1 MKNLFS
7 KLQNNQI
14 ERLFPYYFIVDS
26 QLQIIEF
33 GNGLAGLLS
42 AHQNA
47 NFNQVFQVVNASK
60 ENLQF
65 SDFAEANNLEVL
77 LQTKDLEKNQ
87 LRTQI
92 VHIAEDNVLLF
103 YVVSEPNYIEK
114 KHARS
119 NQFLATISHEMRT
132 PLNAI
137 IGLTNYMLLKKPK
150 GETKE
155 NLDILSFS
163 ANNLLA
169 LITDVLDLSKI
180 GAGKID
186 FVKTNFDLKNLVAGV
201 HQTYLTK
208 CEEKGLQFTY
218 SIENNV
224 PHFLIGDNLRLT
236 QVLNNLVSNAIK
248 FTEQGE
254 ITLHITKTGMKG
266 NAHCLLFQ
274 IADTGIGIQK
284 GEITNIF
291 DDFGQANNSINLN
304 YGGTGVGLA
313 ISKNLVELQ
322 GGIIGV
328 ESTANKGSCFY
339 FELAFEESAL
349 AGQYT
354 EEKTNGNVPQFINL
368 KQAKILLV
376 EDNLINQRV
385 AVSYIKYWGADITCA
400 NNGLEALTLFKK
412 EPFDLLLVDLFMPVM
427 TGFEAIKNIR
437 ALETGKTVP
446 IIALTASAETSSM
459 EKAIA
464 AGANICLTKPFNA
477 DQLREKISE
486 LLGGPENSV
495 TNQAEATGK
504 IVELV
509 NSTTQFHYIDLTK
522 LNDAAL
528 GSLSFMKE
536 MLSILGSEIP
546 VLIADAE
553 KQIAN
558 KQYNIFSTTIHKL
571 KNNLLVLGLEMLR
584 DDLTFMEEKIHE
596 EKQQGEIL
604 RLFGKLKL
612 TWDKASHEV
621 QQALKTIK

>member
-14 ERLFPYYFIVDS
+14 ERLFPYYFILDS
-26 QLQIIEF
+26 QLRIIEF
-33 GNGLAGLLS
+33 GKGLSNLL
-42 AHQNA
+42 AAYQNV
-47 NFNQVFQVVNASK
+47 NFNEVFQVINASK

-65 SDFAEANNLEVL
+65 NDFVEANNLEVV

-114 KHARS
+114 KQARS
-119 NQFLATISHEMRT
+119 NQFLATISHEIRT

-180 GAGKID
+180 GVGKID
-186 FVKTNFDLKNLVAGV
+186 FVKTDFDLKHLIVGV

-218 SIENNV
+218 SIDNNV
-224 PHFLIGDNLRLT
+224 PHFLIGDSLRLT
-236 QVLNNLVSNAIK
+236 QVLNNLISNAIK
-248 FTEQGE
+248 FTDKGE
-254 ITLHITKTGMKG
+254 IILHITKTGMKG
-266 NAHCLLFQ
+266 KEHCLLFQ

-291 DDFGQANNSINLN
+291 DDFGQANNSINQN

-339 FELAFEESAL
+339 FELGFEESSNADRFM
-349 AGQYT
+349 
-354 EEKTNGNVPQFINL
+354 EEKISGSLPQFTNL

-376 EDNLINQRV
+376 EDNIVNQRV
-385 AVSYIKYWGADITCA
+385 AVSYIKYWGAQVTCA
-400 NNGLEALTLFKK
+400 NNGLQALTLFKE

-427 TGFEAIKNIR
+427 NGFEAIQNIR

-459 EKAIA
+459 DKALA

-486 LLGGPENSV
+486 LLGTE
-495 TNQAEATGK
+495 K
-504 IVELV
+504 
-509 NSTTQFHYIDLTK
+509 STTNYKGLEETSNRINTTTPFHYIDLTK

-536 MLSILGSEIP
+536 MLSILGTEIP
-546 VLIADAE
+546 ALIADAE
-553 KQIAN
+553 QQMTN
-558 KQYNIFSTTIHKL
+558 KQHDAFSTTIHKL

-584 DDLTFMEEKIHE
+584 DDLTFMEEQAQE
-596 EKQQGEIL
+596 DNNLNEVM
-604 RLFGKLKL
+604 RLFNKLKL
-612 TWDKASHEV
+612 TWDKAKQEV
-621 QQALKTIK
+621 QQALVELK

>member
-14 ERLFPYYFIVDS
+14 ERLFPYYFLLDS
-26 QLQIIEF
+26 RLQIIEF
-33 GNGLAGLLS
+33 GNGLSNLLAGY
-42 AHQNA
+42 QNE
-47 NFNQVFQVVNASK
+47 NFNKVFQVINASK

-65 SDFAEANNLEVL
+65 NDFAEANNLEIL

-92 VHIAEDNVLLF
+92 VHITEDNVLLF

-114 KHARS
+114 KQART
-119 NQFLATISHEMRT
+119 NQFLATISHEIRT

-186 FVKTNFDLKNLVAGV
+186 FVKTDFDLKHIVAGV

-208 CEEKGLQFTY
+208 CELKGLQFTY
-218 SIENNV
+218 KIDNNV
-224 PHFLIGDNLRLT
+224 PHYLIGDSLRLT

-248 FTEQGE
+248 FTEHGE
-254 ITLHITKTGMKG
+254 ITLHVTKTGMKG

-274 IADTGIGIQK
+274 ITDTGIGIRK
-284 GEITNIF
+284 GEIKNIF
-291 DDFGQANNSINLN
+291 DDFEQANNSINQN

-339 FELAFEESAL
+339 FELAFEESSVAD
-349 AGQYT
+349 QFI
-354 EEKTNGNVPQFINL
+354 EEKTSGILPQFANL

-376 EDNLINQRV
+376 EDNIVNQRV
-385 AVSYIKYWGADITCA
+385 AVSFIKYWGAEVTCA
-400 NNGLEALTLFKK
+400 NNGLEAFTLFK
-412 EPFDLLLVDLFMPVM
+412 EQPFDLLLVDLFMPIM
-427 TGFEAIKNIR
+427 NGFEAIQNIR

-459 EKAIA
+459 DKAMA

-486 LLGGPENSV
+486 LLGTENNSIGTIGNASNL
-495 TNQAEATGK
+495 TN
-504 IVELV
+504 
-509 NSTTQFHYIDLTK
+509 NTTQFHYIDLTK
-522 LNDAAL
+522 LTDAAL
-528 GSLSFMKE
+528 GSMSFMKE

-546 VLIADAE
+546 TLIVDAE
-553 KQIAN
+553 QQIA
-558 KQYNIFSTTIHKL
+558 KKEYDTFSTTIHKL

-584 DDLTFMEEKIHE
+584 DDLTFMEENIHE
-596 EKQQGEIL
+596 DNQQGEVL
-604 RLFGKLKL
+604 RLFNKLKL
-612 TWDKASHEV
+612 TWDKARQEV
-621 QQALKTIK
+621 QQALVELK

>member
-14 ERLFPYYFIVDS
+14 ERLFPYYFLLDS
-26 QLQIIEF
+26 QLRIIEF
-33 GNGLAGLLS
+33 GKGLSNLL
-42 AHQNA
+42 AAYQNV
-47 NFNQVFQVVNASK
+47 NFNEVFQVINASK

-65 SDFAEANNLEVL
+65 NDFAEANNLEVV

-119 NQFLATISHEMRT
+119 NQFLATISHEIRT

-186 FVKTNFDLKNLVAGV
+186 FVKTDFDLKHLVVGV

-218 SIENNV
+218 SIDNNV
-224 PHFLIGDNLRLT
+224 PHFLIGDSLRLT

-248 FTEQGE
+248 FTDKGE

-266 NAHCLLFQ
+266 KEHCLLFQ

-291 DDFGQANNSINLN
+291 DDFGQANNSINQN

-339 FELAFEESAL
+339 FELGFEESSNADRFM
-349 AGQYT
+349 
-354 EEKTNGNVPQFINL
+354 EEKTSGSLPQFTNL

-376 EDNLINQRV
+376 EDNIVNQRV
-385 AVSYIKYWGADITCA
+385 AVSYIKYWGAQVTCA
-400 NNGLEALTLFKK
+400 NNGLQALTLFKE

-427 TGFEAIKNIR
+427 NGFEAIQNIR

-459 EKAIA
+459 DKALA
-464 AGANICLTKPFNA
+464 AGANICLTKPFNS

-486 LLGGPENSV
+486 LLGTDKSIINHGGV
-495 TNQAEATGK
+495 AEISNRIK
-504 IVELV
+504 
-509 NSTTQFHYIDLTK
+509 NTTPFHYIDLTK

-536 MLSILGSEIP
+536 MLSILGTEIP
-546 VLIADAE
+546 ALIADAE
-553 KQIAN
+553 QQIAN
-558 KQYNIFSTTIHKL
+558 RQHDAFSTTIHKL

-584 DDLTFMEEKIHE
+584 DDLTFMEEQAQEDNKLNE
-596 EKQQGEIL
+596 VM
-604 RLFGKLKL
+604 RLFNKLKL
-612 TWDKASHEV
+612 TWDKAKQEV
-621 QQALKTIK
+621 QQALVELK

>member
-14 ERLFPYYFIVDS
+14 ERLFPYYFILDS
-26 QLQIIEF
+26 QLRIIEF
-33 GNGLAGLLS
+33 GKGLSNLL
-42 AHQNA
+42 AAYQNV
-47 NFNQVFQVVNASK
+47 NFNEVFQVINASK

-65 SDFAEANNLEVL
+65 NDFVEANNLEVI

-92 VHIAEDNVLLF
+92 VHITEDNVLLF

-114 KHARS
+114 KQARS
-119 NQFLATISHEMRT
+119 NQFLATISHEIRT

-180 GAGKID
+180 GVGKID
-186 FVKTNFDLKNLVAGV
+186 FVKTDFDLKHLIVGV

-218 SIENNV
+218 SIDNNV
-224 PHFLIGDNLRLT
+224 PHFLIGDSLRLT

-248 FTEQGE
+248 FTDKGE

-266 NAHCLLFQ
+266 KEHCLLFQ

-291 DDFGQANNSINLN
+291 DDFGQANNSINQN

-339 FELAFEESAL
+339 FELGFEESSNADRFM
-349 AGQYT
+349 
-354 EEKTNGNVPQFINL
+354 EEKTSGSLPQFTNL

-376 EDNLINQRV
+376 EDNIVNQRV
-385 AVSYIKYWGADITCA
+385 AVSYIKYWGAQVICA
-400 NNGLEALTLFKK
+400 NNGLQALTSFKE

-427 TGFEAIKNIR
+427 NGFEAIQNIR

-459 EKAIA
+459 DKALA

-486 LLGGPENSV
+486 LLGTE
-495 TNQAEATGK
+495 K
-504 IVELV
+504 
-509 NSTTQFHYIDLTK
+509 STTNYKGLAETSNRINNTTPFHYIDLTK

-536 MLSILGSEIP
+536 MLSILGTEIP

-553 KQIAN
+553 QQMTTKQHDA
-558 KQYNIFSTTIHKL
+558 FSTTIHKL

-584 DDLTFMEEKIHE
+584 DDLTFMEEQAQEDNKFNE
-596 EKQQGEIL
+596 VM
-604 RLFGKLKL
+604 RLFNKLKL
-612 TWDKASHEV
+612 TWDKAKQEV
-621 QQALKTIK
+621 QQALVELK